1 MAKSKEIIEIG
12 LLGLGTVGQGVVELL
27 ERNRPLIESRI
38 GAPVRGVVALV
49 RDMNK
54 PRPDLP
60 AGIELTD
67 DPARVLENPRVKMV
81 VELMGGF
88 EPARGYILR
97 AIHAG
102 KHVVTANKAVMSRHW
117 DEIFQAAH
125 DRQVDVYLEAAVGG
139 GIPCIQAIN
148 DGLAANRIENLLAIL
163 NGTTNYILTK
173 MAEDGKSFKEA
184 LAEAQKK
191 GYAEAD
197 PSYDLDGHDAAQK
210 LAILASIAFDQRICV
225 EDIQVQGIREISLR
239 DIADAREEL
248 GCEIKLL
255 AVAKA
260 HGDDGLEL
268 RVAPTLIPKDHPLA
282 SVDDVYNAIFVNGD
296 AVGNVMLYG
305 RGAGKLP
312 TASAVI
318 SDIIFIGR
326 NLAAGVAGK
335 VPSVAYDVNR
345 VASRRV
351 LRADEVQGRY
361 FLRFVALDQPGVL
374 ATISGILAEFGI
386 SISSVAQKERKKG
399 DKVPVIISTYNASEK
414 SLMDALAAIE
424 RLPVIKDKT
433 LVMRLEIP
441 EED

>member
-1 MAKSKEIIEIG
+1 
-12 LLGLGTVGQGVVELL
+12 
-27 ERNRPLIESRI
+27 
-38 GAPVRGVVALV
+38 
-49 RDMNK
+49 
-54 PRPDLP
+54 
-60 AGIELTD
+60 
-67 DPARVLENPRVKMV
+67 
-81 VELMGGF
+81 
-88 EPARGYILR
+88 
-97 AIHAG
+97 
-102 KHVVTANKAVMSRHW
+102 
-117 DEIFQAAH
+117 
-125 DRQVDVYLEAAVGG
+125 VDVYLEAAVGG

-148 DGLAANRIENLLAIL
+148 DGLAANRIENLLAIV

-173 MAEDGKSFKEA
+173 MDEEGKSFKEA

-197 PSYDLDGHDAAQK
+197 PSFDLDGYDAAHK
-210 LAILASIAFDQRICV
+210 LAILASIAFDQRVCV
-225 EDIQVQGIREISLR
+225 EDIQVQGIREISR
-239 DIADAREEL
+239 KDIEDAREEL
-248 GCEIKLL
+248 GCVIKLL

-282 SVDDVYNAIFVNGD
+282 SVDDVYNAIFVTGD

-335 VPSVAYDVNR
+335 VPAVAYDVNR

-351 LRADEVQGRY
+351 LGPDEVQGRY

-374 ATISGILAEFGI
+374 AAISGVLADYGI

-399 DKVPVIISTYNASEK
+399 DKVPVIISTYSAGQKN
-414 SLMDALAAIE
+414 LMDALATIE

>member
-1 MAKSKEIIEIG
+1 
-12 LLGLGTVGQGVVELL
+12 
-27 ERNRPLIESRI
+27 
-38 GAPVRGVVALV
+38 
-49 RDMNK
+49 
-54 PRPDLP
+54 
-60 AGIELTD
+60 
-67 DPARVLENPRVKMV
+67 
-81 VELMGGF
+81 
-88 EPARGYILR
+88 
-97 AIHAG
+97 
-102 KHVVTANKAVMSRHW
+102 
-117 DEIFQAAH
+117 
-125 DRQVDVYLEAAVGG
+125 
-139 GIPCIQAIN
+139 
-148 DGLAANRIENLLAIL
+148 
-163 NGTTNYILTK
+163 
-173 MAEDGKSFKEA
+173 
-184 LAEAQKK
+184 
-191 GYAEAD
+191 
-197 PSYDLDGHDAAQK
+197 
-210 LAILASIAFDQRICV
+210 
-225 EDIQVQGIREISLR
+225 
-239 DIADAREEL
+239 
-248 GCEIKLL
+248 
-255 AVAKA
+255 
-260 HGDDGLEL
+260 
-268 RVAPTLIPKDHPLA
+268 
-282 SVDDVYNAIFVNGD
+282 VDDVYNAIFVNGD